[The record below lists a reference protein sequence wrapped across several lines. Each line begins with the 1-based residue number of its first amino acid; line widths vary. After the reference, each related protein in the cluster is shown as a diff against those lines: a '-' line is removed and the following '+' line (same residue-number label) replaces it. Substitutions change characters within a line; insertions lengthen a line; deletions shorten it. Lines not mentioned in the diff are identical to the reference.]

1 MTLFSPGFLVTGR
14 ERGVPMFV
22 GGLSWAQTVTGTS
35 ANRGS
40 ARENGV
46 CPGSQPLS
54 AQGPQLQSPQAP
66 LTLLVSWWLLV
77 SPETQI
83 LPGSALGSQPWSLE
97 GSRP

>member
-54 AQGPQLQSPQAP
+54 AQGPQLQSPP
-66 LTLLVSWWLLV
+66 
-77 SPETQI
+77 
-83 LPGSALGSQPWSLE
+83 SALDSASELVASCEP
-97 GSRP
+97 